1 MHIPSASEH
10 WHLAPGSSFINRRA
24 EMSPIPSR
32 RSLLGAKRRRK
43 SPPARATRVC
53 EPYGQVD
60 TNRDSGT
67 AARLQPRWAACWV
80 LQERDLLQFLEGL
93 QQSWVIRDGHRSL
106 CSLAPAKAPPVAPAR
121 ASPSTNH
128 NSHVVVT
135 EQPAGPGRTSTP
147 GFLELWPGLMKPS
160 HAQAVSKQSQHAS
173 GRCLLFT

>member
-1 MHIPSASEH
+1 MQGSCCKAQAGLLHIPSASEH
-10 WHLAPGSSFINRRA
+10 RHLAPGSSFINRRA

-106 CSLAPAKAPPVAPAR
+106 CSWHQQRLRLWPQHVPHPAPTTIPTWW
-121 ASPSTNH
+121 SPSNLLG
-128 NSHVVVT
+128 
-135 EQPAGPGRTSTP
+135 PAGPA
-147 GFLELWPGLMKPS
+147 
-160 HAQAVSKQSQHAS
+160 HQASWSFGQD
-173 GRCLLFT
+173 L